1 MKKYGK
7 ENQNIN
13 MLKNKKKDKVL
24 KSSINLSEL
33 SSLNVSKSTM
43 KVYGEINSP
52 SVSSLSYR
60 ADENADDF
68 SFHFSA
74 HGEKQKINEP

>member
-1 MKKYGK
+1 
-7 ENQNIN
+7 
-13 MLKNKKKDKVL
+13 MLKSKKKDKIL

-43 KVYGEINSP
+43 KIYGQINSP

-60 ADENADDF
+60 AD
-68 SFHFSA
+68 
-74 HGEKQKINEP
+74 